1 MKKIAI
7 VGFGFMGRMH
17 YGAWKKAKG
26 AKVCAICDSNLS
38 QLQKVNRGNQAGTDD
53 STDFTG
59 IEIFEDFDT
68 MLRTGGFDIV
78 DITLPT
84 PLHPAMSRK
93 ALRAGYHVLCEKPM
107 ALTLRACDSMLAVAE
122 GAKGKFLIAQCL
134 RFWPEYVC
142 LKQIIDSGEYGE
154 VKAADF
160 SRYAAAPGRDSGG
173 KSWFLDESRSG
184 GVVMDLH
191 IHDADMVN
199 FLFGM
204 PKTVTSRAHRREDG
218 FTDHISTMYGF
229 QNKVVTS
236 SASWAMPVSYLF
248 GSEIKVVFDRAVAV
262 MNSKAKQAL
271 TIYPA
276 QGEPFEPKLPAATG
290 YEAEIQYF
298 LALVNGTAQ
307 THPLT
312 PQDARDSIQ
321 LVLAERRSA
330 KTNRTVTLTSKES

>member
-1 MKKIAI
+1 MKKVAI

-17 YGAWKKAKG
+17 YGAWKKARG
-26 AKVCAICDSNLS
+26 ARVYAICDSNLS
-38 QLQKVNRGNQAGTDD
+38 QLQKVNQGNLAGTDA

-84 PLHPAMSRK
+84 PLHPAMSQK

-107 ALTLRACDSMLAVAE
+107 ALSLRACDSMLAAAE
-122 GAKGKFLIAQCL
+122 NAKGKFLIAQCL

-184 GVVMDLH
+184 GVVLDLH

-204 PKTVTSRAHRREDG
+204 PQTVTSRAHLREDG
-218 FTDHISTMYGF
+218 FTDHISTLYGF

-248 GSEIKVVFDRAVAV
+248 GSEIKVVFERAVAV

-276 QGEPFEPKLPAATG
+276 QGEPFVPKLPRATG

-298 LALVNGTAQ
+298 LALANGTAQ

-312 PQDARDSIQ
+312 PQDARDSIR

-330 KTNRTVTLTSKES
+330 KTNRTVTLTPKEA